1 MTDQMS
7 KFCDAF
13 TRALLMED
21 LDRASLIYDL
31 QTRWLDQQKEMR

>member
-1 MTDQMS
+1 MRDQMA
-7 KFCDAF
+7 KFADAF

-21 LDRASLIYDL
+21 QTLAAKIYAL